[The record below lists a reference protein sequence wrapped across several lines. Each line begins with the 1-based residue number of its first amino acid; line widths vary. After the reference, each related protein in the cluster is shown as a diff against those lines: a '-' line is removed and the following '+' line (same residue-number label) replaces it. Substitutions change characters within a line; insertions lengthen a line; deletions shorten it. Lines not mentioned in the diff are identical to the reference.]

1 MNLRIL
7 RLVWAAALPL
17 ALAACGGG
25 TSQPA
30 SSEGSGA
37 APAAL
42 ITVDGSSTVFPIAEA
57 VAEEFGKA
65 HPNGQTPTVGISGT
79 GGGFQK
85 FCRGETDISNASR
98 PIRPAEIEACKT
110 AGIEYIEVPI
120 AYDGLAVVVNPKNS
134 WATSITVQEL
144 KTLWAPEAQGKVTRW
159 NQVRSSWP
167 NREIRLFGAG
177 VDSGTYDYFTEATVG
192 KEGASRGDFTSSE
205 DDNVIVQGVASDEL
219 ALGFLPLAYV
229 EANQDKLKIAP
240 VDDEK
245 PDNGAGP
252 IAPSAQTVRDGTY
265 QPLSRPLFVYVARKA
280 SDRPEVQQFVQMF
293 WDRADLTKEV
303 GYIELTP
310 QIYDLARKHFAEK
323 KTGTAFG
330 EGGSQV
336 GMTLE
341 ALLAKE
347 R

>member
-1 MNLRIL
+1 MSG
-7 RLVWAAALPL
+7 L
-17 ALAACGGG
+17 AHTFRYFGVGVLTLTVAACGGQG
-25 TSQPA
+25 NNQA
-30 SSEGSGA
+30 GEEG

-42 ITVDGSSTVFPIAEA
+42 ITLDGSSTVFPIAEA
-57 VAEEFGKA
+57 VAEEYGKA
-65 HPNGQTPTVGISGT
+65 NPNVRTPTVGISGT

-120 AYDGLAVVVNPKNS
+120 AYDGIAIVVNPKNT
-134 WATSITVQEL
+134 WADSITVAEL
-144 KTLWAPEAQGKVTRW
+144 KTMWAPEAQGKIARW
-159 NQVRSSWP
+159 NQIRPSWP

-229 EANQDKLKIAP
+229 EENRERLKIVP
-240 VDDEK
+240 VDDAK
-245 PDNGAGP
+245 GDNGGGP
-252 IAPSAQTVRDGTY
+252 IAPSAETVRGGTY
-265 QPLSRPLFVYVARKA
+265 QPLSRPLFIYVARKA
-280 SDRPEVQQFVQMF
+280 ADRPEIQQFVEMF
-293 WDRADLTKEV
+293 FSRDDLVREV

-310 QIYDLARKHFAEK
+310 QIHELARKHFADRK
-323 KTGTAFG
+323 VGTAFG

-341 ALLAKE
+341 ALLARE

>member
-1 MNLRIL
+1 MSGFAHIFRYFGVAVLTI
-7 RLVWAAALPL
+7 AIS
-17 ALAACGGG
+17 ACGGQSNNEA
-25 TSQPA
+25 SQEGA
-30 SSEGSGA
+30 SS
-37 APAAL
+37 AL
-42 ITVDGSSTVFPIAEA
+42 ITLDGSSTVFPIAEA
-57 VAEEFGKA
+57 VAEEYGKA
-65 HPNGQTPTVGISGT
+65 NPNVRTPTVGISGT

-98 PIRPAEIEACKT
+98 PIRPAEIEACQK
-110 AGIEYIEVPI
+110 AGIEYIEIPI
-120 AYDGLAVVVNPKNS
+120 AYDGIAIVVNPKNT
-134 WATSITVQEL
+134 WADSITVAEL
-144 KTLWAPEAQGKVTRW
+144 KTMWAPEAQGKIARW
-159 NQVRSSWP
+159 NQIRPSWP

-229 EANQDKLKIAP
+229 EENRERLKVVP
-240 VDDEK
+240 VDDAKE
-245 PDNGAGP
+245 DNGAGP
-252 IAPSAQTVRDGTY
+252 IVPSAETVRGGTY
-265 QPLSRPLFVYVARKA
+265 QPLSRPLFVYVARRA
-280 SDRPEVQQFVQMF
+280 ADRPEIQQFVEMF
-293 WDRADLTKEV
+293 FSRDDLVREV

-310 QIYDLARKHFAEK
+310 QIHELARKHFADRK
-323 KTGTAFG
+323 VGTAFG

-341 ALLAKE
+341 ALLARE